1 MVPAIEEHADDLK
14 RLCVQHGVKRLHLFG
29 SAANPSRFNPDKSDL
44 DFLVE
49 FQPTAPR
56 TLSAFFGF
64 QRSLEALFGR
74 SVDLVEPGGIRNP
87 YFRESVE
94 KTKVR
99 IYEA

>member
-29 SAANPSRFNPDKSDL
+29 SATNPSRFNPDKSDL

-49 FQPTAPR
+49 FQPSAPR
-56 TLSAFFGF
+56 TLSAFLGF
-64 QRSLEALFGR
+64 QRSLDGLFGR
-74 SVDLVEPGGIRNP
+74 SVDLVMESAIRNP

-94 KTKVR
+94 KTKINVF
-99 IYEA
+99 ES